1 MGEAGGP
8 VTGGM
13 SRRRALS
20 VFGGVAAA
28 GGMAA
33 GAGGLVSGA
42 STTVPARLSAR
53 RGATARDR
61 RPGTL
66 LWYQQAGSVVQGA
79 FGAIILA
86 ADGMVYVSSSLHG
99 EVGADTCAIEAATGK
114 VAWRTRGPV
123 PYDAGAGAVFGFE
136 ITGGTAE
143 VVALS
148 AAAGR
153 TTWTYD
159 VSGWLGDDA
168 WNGYLAYA
176 GEMVY
181 IAPGT
186 TKLTPGMQPAVR
198 ALDARTGRLAWA
210 ASLTSSS
217 QYPLV
222 ADGILYAV
230 TDGRVVALRGA
241 AGTRLWESA
250 PIGGINLQAVTDGVV
265 CLGDGHNSLL
275 VLDSATGRQIW
286 HLGGL
291 HSPSVAATAG
301 DLIVVFQDALS
312 PGSTPHPTLQARYA
326 RSGKLA
332 WNRAA
337 GGSPV
342 TAADGVLYLLSG
354 QTLLAMAAL
363 TGDTLWSYPL
373 PATALVW
380 GVAADDDVAYA
391 YTVDQAGNRFVYA
404 LQA

>member
-1 MGEAGGP
+1 
-8 VTGGM
+8 
-13 SRRRALS
+13 
-20 VFGGVAAA
+20 VFGGVAAV
-28 GGMAA
+28 
-33 GAGGLVSGA
+33 GGLASGA
-42 STTVPARLSAR
+42 FTTVPARQSAR
-53 RGATARDR
+53 RGAVARDR

-66 LWYQQAGSVVQGA
+66 LWYQQAGSVVRGA

-114 VAWRTRGPV
+114 VAWQARGPV

-143 VVALS
+143 VVAVS

-153 TTWTYD
+153 TIWTYD

-168 WNGYLAYA
+168 WNGYLAYG

-198 ALDARTGRLAWA
+198 TLDARTGRLAWA
-210 ASLTSSS
+210 ASLASSS

-222 ADGILYAV
+222 ADGILCAV
-230 TDGRVVALRGA
+230 TDGRVVALHGE

-250 PIGGINLQAVTDGVV
+250 PIGGIDLQAITDGVV
-265 CLGDGHNSLL
+265 CLKDGQDSLL
-275 VLDSATGRQIW
+275 ALDSATGRQMW
-286 HLGGL
+286 QLGGM
-291 HSPSVAATAG
+291 HSPTVAATAG
-301 DLIVVFQDALS
+301 DLIVVFQDASS
-312 PGSTPHPTLQARYA
+312 PGSTFSPTLQARYA

-332 WNRAA
+332 WSRAA
-337 GGSPV
+337 AGIPV

-373 PATALVW
+373 PPAVLVW
-380 GVAADDDVAYA
+380 GVAAGDDVAYA
-391 YTVDQAGNRFVYA
+391 YTVDQAGSRSVYA